1 MEEPPVTPA
10 TSRSKATS
18 PTPTRAG
25 APPSAVLVDQ
35 YVFSY
40 LPPCSAYWFRLSDEG
55 SGKQSG
61 AQGDGGNGSQSAASA
76 GGDGGAGNEGG
87 DNLGGDNQNSNDFGL
102 ALDLPIPFKV
112 RRYAPGAYDVRR
124 A

>member
-1 MEEPPVTPA
+1 MTPA
-10 TSRSKATS
+10 TSRCKAMS

-25 APPSAVLVDQ
+25 APPSAVLADQ

-40 LPPCSAYWFRLSDEG
+40 LPPYSAYWSQISDEG

-61 AQGDGGNGSQSAASA
+61 AQGDGGDGSQTAASS

-87 DNLGGDNQNSNDFGL
+87 DNLGGDNQNSNDLGL